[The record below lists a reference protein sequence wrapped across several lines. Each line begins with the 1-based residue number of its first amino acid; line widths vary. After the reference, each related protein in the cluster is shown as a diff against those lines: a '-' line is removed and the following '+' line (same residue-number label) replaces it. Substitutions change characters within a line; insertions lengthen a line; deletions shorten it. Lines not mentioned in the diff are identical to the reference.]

1 MVPIRVLA
9 AIALAALA
17 PTVARAECIDEEMAE
32 KLAYKRRR
40 RGGTPRDFVKELRH
54 EFTAL
59 GGWYV
64 SDLFEGTYVIG
75 GAYTFHM
82 TEDTGVEASF
92 LYTHSKADVVR
103 AIEDGRATTIRD
115 LFAPSTFLAAEL
127 LWYPFHGKLQLGGAI
142 LHFDVDLNGGVG
154 VVNSQTSRGV
164 TGIGGIGFKFYL
176 SRAVSF
182 RVDLKDFVFRQELL
196 DQKYLV
202 NDIALMTGVS
212 FWLPFGF

>member
-1 MVPIRVLA
+1 MVPVRVLA
-9 AIALAALA
+9 AVVLLSLA
-17 PTVARAECIDEEMAE
+17 PAAVRAECIDEEMAE

-40 RGGTPRDFVKELRH
+40 RGSVPRDFVKELRH

-64 SDLFEGTYVIG
+64 SDLFEGTYVLG

-82 TEDTGVEASF
+82 TEDTAVEASF
-92 LYTHSKADVVR
+92 LFTHSKADVIR
-103 AIEDGRATTIRD
+103 AIEDGRAVTIRD
-115 LFAPSTFLAAEL
+115 LFAPATFLAAEL
-127 LWYPFHGKLQLGGAI
+127 LWYPFHGKLQLGGTI
-142 LHFDVDLNGGVG
+142 LHFDIDLNGGVG

-176 SRAVSF
+176 NNAMSF
-182 RVDLKDFVFRQELL
+182 RVDIKDFVYVQELL

-212 FWLPFGF
+212 VWLPFGF